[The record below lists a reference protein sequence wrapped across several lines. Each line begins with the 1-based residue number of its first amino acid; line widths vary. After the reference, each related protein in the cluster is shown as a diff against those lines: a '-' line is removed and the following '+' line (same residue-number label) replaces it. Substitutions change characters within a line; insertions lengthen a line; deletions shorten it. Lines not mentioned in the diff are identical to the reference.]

1 MKKRLMAS
9 LLTLCMLLTL
19 LPATALAAGTGAFT
33 DVAEDAWYY
42 DEVQFVKNEGL
53 MNGVGGSQFGPEL
66 TVTRAMMVTILWRM
80 AGSPKAEGTQF
91 TDVAAGQ
98 YYADAALWACANGIA
113 NGCGDS
119 TFKPDNAITREQ
131 MAAFMYRY
139 ADYKGYDMDA
149 DGDLSKFSDASAV
162 SEYAEAAMAWANAE
176 GLITG
181 MGDGTLAPQGSAT
194 RAQIAAILYRFCT
207 LLEGGS
213 DVDGE
218 YTVTFEWNYSD
229 EGTYKTVT
237 VKAGETVDKPTNPR
251 RSGYSFSGW
260 YTKAQGGEK
269 FDFDTEID
277 EDVTLYAH
285 WTKSSGSSHTHSWG
299 DWTANG
305 DGTHTRVCTK
315 NSNHTE
321 TEKCTLKG
329 YEHCPDCGWTDGK
342 YHISTA
348 EELTAFAAA
357 VNGGESFSGE
367 AVVLDADVDLADVEW
382 TPIGNGTRSGK
393 TYTGNAFKGEFD
405 GKGHTI
411 SNVKSSLFGIVD
423 GGTVKNVS
431 LNADINET
439 TADSV
444 GAAVA
449 VLCGGGTVE
458 GVSVSGTVTGIK
470 GVGGVVGRMLVEG
483 TITGCTNSA
492 AVTQTGDSDSAG
504 GIVGKAYYTEAGK
517 EMTISDC
524 TNSGV
529 VTSTY
534 AAGGIAGFS
543 AANVTGCENTANI
556 TAGMEAGG
564 IVGEQVNYG
573 EVSNNTNSGAISA
586 IKAGGIIGWIR
597 YQNNDSYANSEV
609 IVVSGNT
616 NSGTITGTGDVTE
629 QSSAGGIVGL
639 AYNQAHVT
647 NNTNSADTISA
658 ATFAAGIVGA
668 IQQENNNL
676 DMDGEKFVITNN
688 ATTTTLESIT
698 ANCKDLYVYN
708 NDPNNPD
715 FATIEGNG
723 SVFVAEI
730 NGVKYTEL
738 ADAIAAAEAGD
749 TVSMVADVTESAA
762 GNSGYGLAGIMHN
775 NGCTIDGNGHTL
787 TVEGANTTWDCAIYT
802 KGGTIKN
809 LTIAGAFRGI
819 FTGGLTQDLYVDNC
833 VIDNVCYT
841 FNADGSGDYDVVFTN
856 TTLNGW
862 TSYTSGFQSVSFT
875 DCTFGKGTG
884 GYQYAYLRPYSDTTI
899 TNCAFSE
906 GFELDATQT
915 DVVALNDCTVGGVD
929 LTINNLT
936 ELLGEGAASAIVNG
950 LKFLADGL
958 AMDEDGNYVV
968 TNANGLA
975 AVNSLVGVSGCGDQT
990 VILSADTTYDMTGVD
1005 WTPITVQGYT
1015 GAGII
1020 TVQGNGATIT
1030 NLSAPLFAGGFAG
1043 ESGIVISDL
1052 TIADSQIT
1060 STSDQGSGAFIECID
1075 SMETITLTNCRLENV
1090 TLTGSRTGGLIGWTS
1105 GYNKVNDG
1113 PVKTVVTITDCSV
1126 VDCAISGTGSVGGII
1141 GHAGAN
1147 PWTFQTI
1154 TNCTVEDTT
1163 LTSSDD
1169 GDIRVGTIVGTANVG
1184 ELTITDCTAT
1194 DVTLTQNGQSV
1205 DEKAYGRF
1213 VPGETGKLVIDGVLI
1228 TNETISGA
1236 DGLAAALESVSSM
1249 TGEVTLSVEGAELGW
1264 VTGAAHGSTPFLGED
1279 ATVETVVIDGGEN
1292 GATLTAT
1299 GDGVGPIRAANG
1311 GTLVFKNITF
1321 VDQSKSYA
1329 ENAWEFAY
1337 LEMGGKLVFE
1347 NCVFSDPIQLET
1359 GAEATFTDCSFEG
1372 KTVDGLTMYAVWVG
1386 GGSATFTGCTFEGTR
1401 GIKIH
1406 EAYGSNVTEVIIDGC
1421 TFDSLSEKPGVA
1433 IGTVDE
1439 TTVIT
1444 ITDSEFINCQAGD
1457 QDMYIYE
1464 TDTDVTTFDFT
1475 ESGNT
1480 VE

>member
-42 DEVQFVKNEGL
+42 DEVQFVKDEGL

-162 SEYAEAAMAWANAE
+162 SKYAEAAMAWANAE

-181 MGDGTLAPQGSAT
+181 MGNGTLAPQGSAT

-260 YTKAQGGEK
+260 YTKAEGGEK
-269 FDFDTEID
+269 FAFDTEID

-411 SNVKSSLFGIVD
+411 SNVKASLFGIVD

-431 LNADINET
+431 LSADINET

-543 AANVTGCENTANI
+543 AANVTGCKNTADI

-597 YQNNDSYANSEV
+597 YQKNDSYANSEV

-749 TVSMVADVTESAA
+749 TVTLVTDIESDQ
-762 GNSGYGLAGIMHN
+762 SFTV
-775 NGCTIDGNGHTL
+775 NGFTLNGNGHTITFTTSGDVYGINLKAGTVKNL
-787 TVEGANTTWDCAIYT
+787 TTSGSFRSVGESSAITGDVIIENCVLGGANTAYPFHI
-802 KGGTIKN
+802 GGGNYNIVVKDST
-809 LTIAGAFRGI
+809 
-819 FTGGLTQDLYVDNC
+819 LY
-833 VIDNVCYT
+833 
-841 FNADGSGDYDVVFTN
+841 
-856 TTLNGW
+856 GW
-862 TSYTSGFQSVSFT
+862 TSYGLTVKSATFENCTFAKGESAYEYLRAYVNTTLT
-875 DCTFGKGTG
+875 DCAFVGDFQIGTND
-884 GYQYAYLRPYSDTTI
+884 QAATI
-899 TNCAFSE
+899 TVNNPTLDE
-906 GFELDATQT
+906 GTSAYYLFNWDDA
-915 DVVALNDCTVGGVD
+915 DNA
-929 LTINNLT
+929 TI
-936 ELLGEGAASAIVNG
+936 IVNG
-950 LKFLADGL
+950 LKLLADGL

-990 VILSADTTYDMTGVD
+990 VILSAGTTYDMTGVD

-1228 TNETISGA
+1228 TNGTISGA

-1249 TGEVTLSVEGAELGW
+1249 NGEVTLTVEGAELGW

-1279 ATVETVVIDGGEN
+1279 ATVKTVVIDGGEN

-1406 EAYGSNVTEVIIDGC
+1406 EAYGSDVTEVIIDGC

-1464 TDTDVTTFDFT
+1464 TDTDVTTFGFT
-1475 ESGNT
+1475 CEGNT

>member
-237 VKAGETVDKPTNPR
+237 VKSGETVDKPTNPR

-260 YTKAQGGEK
+260 YTKAEGGEK
-269 FDFDTEID
+269 FDFDTEVD

-305 DGTHTRVCTK
+305 DGTHTRVCAK
-315 NSNHTE
+315 NSNHAQTE
-321 TEKCTLKG
+321 DCTYVVDDNG
-329 YEHCPDCGWTDGK
+329 
-342 YHISTA
+342 
-348 EELTAFAAA
+348 LTQSCAVCEDVTGHNSVR
-357 VNGGESFSGE
+357 VNGGDYIPASELNAAIQAAGGDVAVEVYGKVALTGSIQGADAVSFKGMSKDATIDLGNEAHTASGIELTFEALTLTKTNDNYKGFHHAAKETYIDCTLEGTIWTYATEASFTNCIFNQTSSDAYNLWTYGTTNMTITDCTFNSAGKSLLIYNEGGSGDPTYINVSGTEFNASE
-367 AVVLDADVDLADVEW
+367 AVEGKAAIEIDSTYNEFIVNIKDCTATGFAAGSVSGDTLWNNKLGSQTTVIVDGLQVLPTPETIADGFEKIGEGVYQITNINGLKYFAEQVNGGTTYAGETIKLAVDVDLNNEAW
-382 TPIGNGTRSGK
+382 TPIGSKANQ
-393 TYTGNAFKGEFD
+393 FKGTFD
-405 GKGHTI
+405 GQEKTI
-411 SNVKSSLFGIVD
+411 SNLNVDMADTSDVGLFGFTTN
-423 GGTVKNVS
+423 GAVKN
-431 LNADINET
+431 LTINNASVKGRLDVGVVAGTPYTSTYDNITLTGDIK
-439 TADSV
+439 
-444 GAAVA
+444 
-449 VLCGGGTVE
+449 VE
-458 GVSVSGTVTGIK
+458 GFAY
-470 GVGGVVGRMLVEG
+470 VGGMFGKNAYADLSDLTIDASEDSYVKANSVEG
-483 TITGCTNSA
+483 ETAYRTY
-492 AVTQTGDSDSAG
+492 VG
-504 GIVGKAYYTEAGK
+504 GIVGFMGEGGHGITNAVSNIDVYGSTCDVGGITGIAHYGNSFTNCSSSGDVTITSYNDDGDQL
-517 EMTISDC
+517 EM
-524 TNSGV
+524 
-529 VTSTY
+529 
-534 AAGGIAGFS
+534 GGIAGVWHNQTGQTVTFTDCEYTGTLS
-543 AANVTGCENTANI
+543 AVQGDGTEYTGPFMYDGLVGRAYI
-556 TAGMEAGG
+556 TNG
-564 IVGEQVNYG
+564 
-573 EVSNNTNSGAISA
+573 
-586 IKAGGIIGWIR
+586 
-597 YQNNDSYANSEV
+597 
-609 IVVSGNT
+609 
-616 NSGTITGTGDVTE
+616 TGTGKL
-629 QSSAGGIVGL
+629 I
-639 AYNQAHVT
+639 
-647 NNTNSADTISA
+647 
-658 ATFAAGIVGA
+658 
-668 IQQENNNL
+668 
-676 DMDGEKFVITNN
+676 
-688 ATTTTLESIT
+688 
-698 ANCKDLYVYN
+698 
-708 NDPNNPD
+708 
-715 FATIEGNG
+715 
-723 SVFVAEI
+723 I
-730 NGVKYTEL
+730 NGVE
-738 ADAIAAAEAGD
+738 
-749 TVSMVADVTESAA
+749 M
-762 GNSGYGLAGIMHN
+762 
-775 NGCTIDGNGHTL
+775 
-787 TVEGANTTWDCAIYT
+787 
-802 KGGTIKN
+802 
-809 LTIAGAFRGI
+809 
-819 FTGGLTQDLYVDNC
+819 
-833 VIDNVCYT
+833 
-841 FNADGSGDYDVVFTN
+841 
-856 TTLNGW
+856 
-862 TSYTSGFQSVSFT
+862 
-875 DCTFGKGTG
+875 
-884 GYQYAYLRPYSDTTI
+884 
-899 TNCAFSE
+899 
-906 GFELDATQT
+906 
-915 DVVALNDCTVGGVD
+915 
-929 LTINNLT
+929 
-936 ELLGEGAASAIVNG
+936 
-950 LKFLADGL
+950 LADGL

-990 VILSADTTYDMTGVD
+990 VILSAGTTYDMTGVD

-1015 GAGII
+1015 GADII

-1043 ESGIVISDL
+1043 DSGIVISDL
-1052 TIADSQIT
+1052 TIADSEIT
-1060 STSDQGSGAFIECID
+1060 STSDQGSGAFIECVD
-1075 SMETITLTNCRLENV
+1075 SMDVITLTNCHLENV

-1105 GYNKVNDG
+1105 GYNNVNDG

-1194 DVTLTQNGQSV
+1194 DVTLTQNDQSV

-1249 TGEVTLSVEGAELGW
+1249 NGEVTLSVEGAELGW

-1406 EAYGSNVTEVIIDGC
+1406 EAYGSDVTEVIIDGC